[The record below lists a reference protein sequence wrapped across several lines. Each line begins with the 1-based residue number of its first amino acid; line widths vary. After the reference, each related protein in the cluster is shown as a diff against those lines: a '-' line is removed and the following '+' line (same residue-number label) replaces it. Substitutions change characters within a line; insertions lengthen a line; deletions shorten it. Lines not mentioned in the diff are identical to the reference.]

1 MYLFLALIFS
11 FSSEVGLANG
21 EKMSLIF
28 VELQRADQT
37 DCHGLK
43 SGALRIPSGVV
54 KLVN

>member
-1 MYLFLALIFS
+1 M
-11 FSSEVGLANG
+11 GLTNG

-43 SGALRIPSGVV
+43 SGSLRILSGVV
-54 KLVN
+54 RLIN